1 MTHRPAGQA
10 RPLVG
15 RGMRGDCDYRPEWR
29 ILRLMRSIV
38 VINQKGGVGKTTTAV
53 NVAAGL
59 ARIGRRVLLVDL
71 DAQAHATQSVGIDS
85 SDAITIYDVLL
96 RGAPLLDAMRIVGEN
111 LTLVPS
117 HIDLVAGDVELRD
130 HEDRESVLLSAFEAV
145 HDDFDVCVMDCA
157 PSLGLVTINAL
168 AAGDEVIIPLQPHF
182 LALQGLGKLLETVSL
197 VRGVLRPE
205 LRVSGIVLCMY
216 ESATRLAREVRD
228 DVSQFIRDAE
238 FQDAWYGAR
247 VFETAIRKDIK
258 LAEAPSFGK
267 TIFEYAPKSRAAAD
281 YEALAVEIG
290 TMTNAALATE
300 PPVSIPISEL
310 GPAAPPAISG
320 EHADASTANRARDV
334 AAS

>member
-1 MTHRPAGQA
+1 
-10 RPLVG
+10 
-15 RGMRGDCDYRPEWR
+15 
-29 ILRLMRSIV
+29 MRSIV

-96 RGAPLLDAMRIVGEN
+96 RGAPLSDAMRIVGEN

-130 HEDRESVLLSAFEAV
+130 HEDRESVLLNAFEAARD
-145 HDDFDVCVMDCA
+145 HFDVCIMDCA

-247 VFETAIRKDIK
+247 VFETVIRKDIK
-258 LAEAPSFGK
+258 LAESPSFGK

-281 YEALAVEIG
+281 YEALAVEIDS
-290 TMTNAALATE
+290 MANAALASE
-300 PPVSIPISEL
+300 PPASIPISEL
-310 GPAAPPAISG
+310 GAAAPPVISG
-320 EHADASTANRARDV
+320 EHADASTADCARDA

>member
-1 MTHRPAGQA
+1 
-10 RPLVG
+10 
-15 RGMRGDCDYRPEWR
+15 
-29 ILRLMRSIV
+29 MRSIV

-59 ARIGRRVLLVDL
+59 ARMGRRVLLVDL

-130 HEDRESVLLSAFEAV
+130 HEDRESVLLNAFEAAR
-145 HDDFDVCVMDCA
+145 DRYDVCVMDCA

-228 DVSQFIRDAE
+228 DVSQFIRNAE

-281 YEALAVEIG
+281 YEALSDEIDA
-290 TMTNAALATE
+290 MTNAALASE

-310 GPAAPPAISG
+310 GASAPPAISG
-320 EHADASTANRARDV
+320 EHADASTVDRARDA

>member
-1 MTHRPAGQA
+1 
-10 RPLVG
+10 
-15 RGMRGDCDYRPEWR
+15 
-29 ILRLMRSIV
+29 MRSIV

-59 ARIGRRVLLVDL
+59 ARMGRRVLLVDL

-130 HEDRESVLLSAFEAV
+130 HEDRESVLLNAFEAAR
-145 HDDFDVCVMDCA
+145 DRYDVCVMDCA

-281 YEALAVEIG
+281 YEALSDEIDA
-290 TMTNAALATE
+290 MTNAALASE

-310 GPAAPPAISG
+310 GASAPPAISG
-320 EHADASTANRARDV
+320 EHADASTVDRARDA

>member
-1 MTHRPAGQA
+1 M
-10 RPLVG
+10 
-15 RGMRGDCDYRPEWR
+15 
-29 ILRLMRSIV
+29 
-38 VINQKGGVGKTTTAV
+38 
-53 NVAAGL
+53 
-59 ARIGRRVLLVDL
+59 
-71 DAQAHATQSVGIDS
+71 
-85 SDAITIYDVLL
+85 
-96 RGAPLLDAMRIVGEN
+96 
-111 LTLVPS
+111 
-117 HIDLVAGDVELRD
+117 
-130 HEDRESVLLSAFEAV
+130 
-145 HDDFDVCVMDCA
+145 
-157 PSLGLVTINAL
+157 

-228 DVSQFIRDAE
+228 DVSQFIGDAE

-267 TIFEYAPKSRAAAD
+267 TIFEYAPRSRAAAD
-281 YEALAVEIG
+281 YESLAAEIDA
-290 TMTNAALATE
+290 MTNAAFASE

-310 GPAAPPAISG
+310 GAAAPPAISG
-320 EHADASTANRARDV
+320 EHADASTVDRARDA

>member
-1 MTHRPAGQA
+1 
-10 RPLVG
+10 
-15 RGMRGDCDYRPEWR
+15 
-29 ILRLMRSIV
+29 MRSIV

-59 ARIGRRVLLVDL
+59 ARMGRRVLLVDL

-130 HEDRESVLLSAFEAV
+130 HEDRESVLLNAFEAAR
-145 HDDFDVCVMDCA
+145 DRYDVCVMDCA

-228 DVSQFIRDAE
+228 DVSQFIRNAE

-267 TIFEYAPKSRAAAD
+267 TIFEYAPRSRAAAD
-281 YEALAVEIG
+281 YEALSDEIDA
-290 TMTNAALATE
+290 MTNAALASE

-310 GPAAPPAISG
+310 GASAPPAISG
-320 EHADASTANRARDV
+320 EHADASTVDRARDA

>member
-1 MTHRPAGQA
+1 
-10 RPLVG
+10 
-15 RGMRGDCDYRPEWR
+15 
-29 ILRLMRSIV
+29 MRSIV

-59 ARIGRRVLLVDL
+59 ARMGRRVLLVDL

-96 RGAPLLDAMRIVGEN
+96 RGAALLDAMRIVGEN

-130 HEDRESVLLSAFEAV
+130 HEDRESVLLNAFEAAR
-145 HDDFDVCVMDCA
+145 DRYDVCVMDCA

-228 DVSQFIRDAE
+228 DVSQFIRNAE

-281 YEALAVEIG
+281 YEALSDEIDA
-290 TMTNAALATE
+290 MTNAALASE

-310 GPAAPPAISG
+310 GASAPPAISG
-320 EHADASTANRARDV
+320 DHADASTVDRARDA